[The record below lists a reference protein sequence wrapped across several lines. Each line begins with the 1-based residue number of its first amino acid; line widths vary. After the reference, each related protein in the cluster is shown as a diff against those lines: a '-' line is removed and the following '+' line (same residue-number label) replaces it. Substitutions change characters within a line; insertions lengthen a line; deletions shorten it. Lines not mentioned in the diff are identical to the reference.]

1 MRGNKNEILFPMK
14 CSNFEK
20 FEDAK
25 RVIISCNV
33 ENRQYNSQKNK
44 NKKQTMVD
52 QIQHRK
58 LKIEQREHH

>member
-44 NKKQTMVD
+44 DNRQTMVVL
-52 QIQHRK
+52 IQHRK